1 MKSGQKRSLSHLAD
15 QVIVVIVIVVE
26 HCAENGPLFAER
38 FPHVFVPS
46 LSW

>member
-1 MKSGQKRSLSHLAD
+1 VDKKRSLSHLAD

-26 HCAENGPLFAER
+26 HCAENGPLFAEVL